1 MVDLRIRIFYLVQC
15 SPPRDPRCWDII
27 ISVQCPGSDPPRVSG
42 HLTSAEYSAT
52 DQLVGG
58 WHGGDT
64 WVDTV
69 ETRVLFTV
77 ETRVLV
83 TVETCDT
90 CHVAA

>member
-1 MVDLRIRIFYLVQC
+1 MFTVKIIIDLRIRIFYLVQC

-27 ISVQCPGSDPPRVSG
+27 ISVQCPGFDPPRVSG

-58 WHGGDT
+58 GHGGDT

-69 ETRVLFTV
+69 ETRV
-77 ETRVLV
+77 RIRWRHM
-83 TVETCDT
+83 C
-90 CHVAA
+90 